1 MKIKVIGNSATII
14 SNLTKQ
20 EIKNLEK
27 FDAALILKDEKE
39 NELFRIQVSDTP
51 VGNMSA
57 YGVVYD
63 ATDLQT
69 GNACV
74 TIIQGTNSEDV
85 KEFIAENAKAFVFL
99 ADLEEMAMRKIDQI
113 QQIQTDLVNSIEFV
127 TTTEI
132 KETCENC
139 DEVNC
144 ICEDENNTSEN
155 DVTNSEE
162 ETEND

>member
-27 FDAALILKDEKE
+27 FDAALILKDDKE

-51 VGNMSA
+51 IGSMSA

-74 TIIQGTNSEDV
+74 TIIHGTNSEDV
-85 KEFIAENAKAFVFL
+85 KNILQKML
-99 ADLEEMAMRKIDQI
+99 KL
-113 QQIQTDLVNSIEFV
+113 LYS
-127 TTTEI
+127 
-132 KETCENC
+132 
-139 DEVNC
+139 
-144 ICEDENNTSEN
+144 
-155 DVTNSEE
+155 
-162 ETEND
+162 